1 MKKGETNMLT
11 EQTTTIMNAL
21 KLYGMARGFNER
33 LGSPQ
38 HADLSHAEFVGLL
51 VQDEKTNR
59 DNQKLKRLLHN
70 AKLKHTA
77 ALEDIDY
84 THPRGLNKQTII
96 ELSSP
101 QWIADH
107 RSVLLTGPTGV
118 GKSFIACALG
128 NLAARAGYTVT
139 YMRAPR
145 LFATLQQARG
155 DGSHLKTIQKLG
167 KVAVLIIDDF
177 LITPLADTER
187 KDMLEIIE
195 DRYGSGATILT
206 SQCPLKEWHHN
217 IGDPTLAD
225 AICDRLFHN
234 AHKIALRGASIR

>member
-1 MKKGETNMLT
+1 MLT
-11 EQTTTIMNAL
+11 EQTTATMNVL

-33 LGSPQ
+33 LGTPQ
-38 HADLSHAEFVGLL
+38 HSDLSHAEFVGLL

-59 DNQKLKRLLHN
+59 DNQRLKRLLLN
-70 AKLKHTA
+70 ARLKQPA

-84 THPRGLNKQTII
+84 THPRGLNKQAMI

-101 QWIADH
+101 QWIIDH
-107 RSVLLTGPTGV
+107 HSVLLTGPTGV
-118 GKSFIACALG
+118 GKSYIACALG
-128 NLAARAGYTVT
+128 NFAARAGHTVI

-145 LFATLQQARG
+145 LFATLGQARG

-167 KVAVLIIDDF
+167 KAAVLIIDDF
-177 LITPLADTER
+177 LITPLTDTER

-234 AHKIALRGASIR
+234 AYKIALRGASIR